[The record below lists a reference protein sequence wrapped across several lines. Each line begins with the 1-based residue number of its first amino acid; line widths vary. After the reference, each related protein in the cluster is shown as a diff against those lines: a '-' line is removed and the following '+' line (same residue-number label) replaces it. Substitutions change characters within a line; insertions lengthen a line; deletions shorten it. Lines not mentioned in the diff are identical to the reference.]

1 MGNCI
6 VLLQENANKVMK
18 NYKKKVLE
26 YKAPMK
32 VHHEVSP
39 LLQEPEIKHVKK
51 KVKFADEVLLK
62 ESSSKGCSSS
72 EVVRIKVVITKQE
85 LQALL
90 LSEGELRVQ
99 DGNMVVQCPLQNEQS
114 SISDN
119 DCIGW
124 KPALD
129 SIHELD

>member
-6 VLLQENANKVMK
+6 VLLQNDN
-18 NYKKKVLE
+18 KKKILE

-32 VHHEVSP
+32 VHEVSP
-39 LLQEPEIKHVKK
+39 LLQEPQTKLHVKK

-62 ESSSKGCSSS
+62 ESSGKTSSSS

-90 LSEGELRVQ
+90 LSEGQLRVQ
-99 DGNMVVQCPLQNEQS
+99 DGNMVVQCPLQKEQPNLV
-114 SISDN
+114 SI
-119 DCIGW
+119 
-124 KPALD
+124 P
-129 SIHELD
+129 ELD

>member
-6 VLLQENANKVMK
+6 VLLQND
-18 NYKKKVLE
+18 KKKVLE

-32 VHHEVSP
+32 VHEVSP
-39 LLQEPEIKHVKK
+39 ILQEPQIKHVKK
-51 KVKFADEVLLK
+51 KVKFADEVIVM
-62 ESSSKGCSSS
+62 ESSGKSCSSS

-99 DGNMVVQCPLQNEQS
+99 DGNMVVLCPLQKEQS
-114 SISDN
+114 SISEIN

-124 KPALD
+124 KPSLD
-129 SIHELD
+129 STHA

>member
-6 VLLQENANKVMK
+6 VLRQNDKK
-18 NYKKKVLE
+18 NVLE

-32 VHHEVSP
+32 VHEVSP
-39 LLQEPEIKHVKK
+39 LLTEPQAKQVKK
-51 KVKFADEVLLK
+51 KVRFADEVVK
-62 ESSSKGCSSS
+62 ESSKGCS

-90 LSEGELRVQ
+90 NEGGLRLDDGMVQ
-99 DGNMVVQCPLQNEQS
+99 YPLQKEPS
-114 SISDN
+114 SVAEINSSSSFTDNDTN

-124 KPALD
+124 RPALD
-129 SIHELD
+129 SIPELD